1 MVDISYSPQIQP
13 DALPGRAAPRLPDEV
28 NSGAFGG
35 QVGRAIEG
43 AGEVAQQHYDAVMS
57 QARQTQ
63 LTDAHNQLQGVMA
76 SLTRDPDTGAFT
88 KEGKNAFGLNA
99 QYLPQYDDAAEK
111 IVGNVADP
119 RARQAAQLASMQIR
133 NQLSEQLDNHEI
145 EQHRQFSVKTAQDSV
160 KIAADTAAANYNHP
174 DIIANNI
181 DTTDVSLQNLAQQ
194 QGWSDDQLKEATHQA
209 HVQLHAGVL
218 TNMLSDNKVDLA
230 KAYLDGVRGE
240 LKPEEIKTATKA
252 IEAGQ
257 VKATSDSIMSAY
269 AADTTQG
276 AKQVTDLDKSGLS
289 QEQQFAVIQE
299 VERQRNDLQMQR
311 RQDPKIQQQM
321 TNLQDSL
328 AKGTPGP
335 NALGDVDT
343 LWHRGA
349 VSDDQRQALRNRIEG
364 IQGDT
369 NNDAERMS
377 WITDHYHNSV
387 PIDPKS
393 TDNQKLVGQ
402 MFTQMTQGVDPASPE
417 YANYA
422 ADIAKRVGV
431 IPEPAVSWAR
441 AHLVGGDPK
450 SAAQAADLMSR
461 VIEASPRDVSYAID
475 EKERALSS
483 GISSA
488 VNAGADPEAAV
499 EVARKN
505 SEMGDTQTKVLDEQ
519 WKKVLQKNPQA
530 QSSDL
535 AARLGKDDRFKPGM
549 FSSVPTIPSAM
560 QTQYDTL
567 TQDYFKYTGGDIQ
580 QARTLASSD
589 LKRVWGVSEVNGKRE
604 LMPYAPEAMYPGLT
618 PDVIRSDIS
627 SAVPGRTNVRLTLD
641 PQRTARSQGAEW
653 NLTAPDDNGLLEV
666 MRDPKGNP
674 LVYRLPITKED
685 YAAARE
691 PAAQA
696 GLEKA
701 RQIRAERQARDDL
714 QGESGEMLG
723 TGSPEPH

>member
-1 MVDISYSPQIQP
+1 MVDISYSPQIEP
-13 DALPGRAAPRLPDEV
+13 DALPGRAYPRLPDEITPA
-28 NSGAFGG
+28 AFGR
-35 QVGRAIEG
+35 QVGHAIEG
-43 AGEVAQQHYDAVMS
+43 AGEIAQQHYDSVMAQS
-57 QARQTQ
+57 RQTQ
-63 LTDAHNQLQGVMA
+63 LTDAHNQLQGLMG
-76 SLTRDPDTGAFT
+76 SLTRDPQTGAFT
-88 KEGKNAFGLNA
+88 KEGKNAFGLNQ
-99 QYLPQYDDAAEK
+99 QYLPQYDEAADK
-111 IVGNVADP
+111 IVQSVADP
-119 RARQAAQLASMQIR
+119 RARQAALLASQQVR
-133 NQLSEQLDNHEI
+133 NQLSEQLDTHEL
-145 EQHRQFSVKTAQDSV
+145 EQHKQYSVKTAQDSV
-160 KIAADTAAANYNHP
+160 KIAADQAASNYNHP

-194 QGWSDDQLKEATHQA
+194 QGWSDQQLQEATHQA
-209 HVQLHAGVL
+209 HVQLHTGVL
-218 TNMLSDNKVDLA
+218 TNMLADNKVDLA
-230 KAYLDGVRGE
+230 KAYLDNVRGE
-240 LKPEEIKTATKA
+240 LKPEEIKAATKF

-257 VKATSDSIMSAY
+257 VKATADSVMSAY

-276 AKQVTDLDKSGLS
+276 AQKITDLDKSGLS

-299 VERQRNDLQMQR
+299 VDRQRNDLMMQR
-311 RQDPKIQQQM
+311 RQDPNIRQQM
-321 TNLQDSL
+321 TGLQDSI

-335 NALGDVDT
+335 NALGQVDA
-343 LWHRGA
+343 LWHKGA

-364 IQGDT
+364 IQSDT
-369 NNDAERMS
+369 NNDQARMD

-393 TDNQKLVGQ
+393 ADNQKLVGA
-402 MFTQMTQGVDPASPE
+402 MFTSMTQGVDPASPE
-417 YANYA
+417 YGNYA
-422 ADIAKRVGV
+422 ADVARRVGV

-461 VIEASPRDVSYAID
+461 VIDASPRDVSYAID
-475 EKERALSS
+475 EKERALSA
-483 GISSA
+483 GISNA
-488 VNAGADPEAAV
+488 VKAGADPEAAV

-505 SEMGDTQTKVLDEQ
+505 SELGDSQTKVLDEQ
-519 WKKVLQKNPQA
+519 WRKILQKNPQA

-535 AARLGKDDRFKPGM
+535 ASRLGKDDRFKPGM
-549 FSSVPTIPSAM
+549 FSSVPTVPSAM

-604 LMPYAPEAMYPGLT
+604 LMAYAPEAMYPGLS
-618 PDVIRSDIS
+618 PDTIRAAIS
-627 SAVPGRTNVRLTLD
+627 RAVPGRQNIRLTPD
-641 PQRTARSQGAEW
+641 PQRTARSQGSEW

-696 GLEKA
+696 SIEKA
-701 RQIRAERQARDDL
+701 RALRAERQAREDM

-723 TGSPEPH
+723 TGAPEPH